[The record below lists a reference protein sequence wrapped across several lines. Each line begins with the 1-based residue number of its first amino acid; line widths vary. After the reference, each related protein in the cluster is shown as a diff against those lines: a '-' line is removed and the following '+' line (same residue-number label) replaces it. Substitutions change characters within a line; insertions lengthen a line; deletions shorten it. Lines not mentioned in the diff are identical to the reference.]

1 MIIDTVIITTTIT
14 ILEISLTKKDILIV
28 PTQDLTTDIRKAT
41 QILRTEIV
49 ATVKVEIP
57 IAQTKE
63 AIAIR
68 NLETATQ
75 EILLLVWIAHTQITT
90 QELRTL
96 LAETALDTRSQKQ
109 TIPRFLDS
117 THLLE
122 QNHTLLRARQ
132 TVVQRK
138 EQHQQRNT
146 QKREALQQSPLAHTK
161 LLQKARPTTLLQRE
175 VRRVLATAHQAEVLA
190 EVTVHQE
197 VAQLLDHLHLEE
209 DKPIKF
215 NNEKTIYPYCHF
227 LI

>member
-75 EILLLVWIAHTQITT
+75 EILLLV
-90 QELRTL
+90 
-96 LAETALDTRSQKQ
+96 
-109 TIPRFLDS
+109 
-117 THLLE
+117 
-122 QNHTLLRARQ
+122 
-132 TVVQRK
+132 
-138 EQHQQRNT
+138 
-146 QKREALQQSPLAHTK
+146 
-161 LLQKARPTTLLQRE
+161 
-175 VRRVLATAHQAEVLA
+175 
-190 EVTVHQE
+190 
-197 VAQLLDHLHLEE
+197 
-209 DKPIKF
+209 
-215 NNEKTIYPYCHF
+215 
-227 LI
+227 